1 MNLDRR
7 RRGSGRYGRTHP
19 RRLEAGMGME
29 GGRGSSFFRAKR
41 KREQVSARQPDPR
54 QEGAEECH
62 ADRARLE
69 AKGRAVL
76 ASPFH
81 SDYSGINHISVG
93 EAP

>member
-7 RRGSGRYGRTHP
+7 RRGRGRYGRTHP
-19 RRLEAGMGME
+19 RRLEAGM
-29 GGRGSSFFRAKR
+29 AWK
-41 KREQVSARQPDPR
+41 
-54 QEGAEECH
+54 EGAG
-62 ADRARLE
+62 AVFSAQNASGSRYRQDSPTLVRRARKNVTRIARLE